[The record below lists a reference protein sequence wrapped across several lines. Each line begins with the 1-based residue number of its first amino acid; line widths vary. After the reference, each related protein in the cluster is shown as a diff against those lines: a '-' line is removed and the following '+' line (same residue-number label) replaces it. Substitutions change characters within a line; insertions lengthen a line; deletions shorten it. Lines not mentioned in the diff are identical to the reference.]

1 MRADARDNR
10 ERILHAADEVFGV
23 GGAAA
28 STEEVARLAGVG
40 IATVFRHFPTKQDLL
55 RAVLTARLE
64 GLRDR
69 ARDLSQAADP
79 GAAFRDFFEEVVDGA
94 SQKLSIAESLADVGG
109 DTEGAP
115 TWVGEEMRDAFGDL
129 LVRAQQAGAIRSDVA
144 RPEVYALMVGVSRA
158 TAHVPMS
165 EPVKQRMLALALDGL
180 RHPTRPEPGST

>member
-10 ERILHAADEVFGV
+10 ARILDAADEVFGA

-40 IATVFRHFPTKQDLL
+40 IATVFRHFPTKQELL

-69 ARDLSQAADP
+69 ARELSQSAEP
-79 GAAFRDFFEEVVDGA
+79 GPAFLDFFGEVVDGA
-94 SQKLSIAESLADVGG
+94 GEKLSIAEALADVGG
-109 DTEGAP
+109 GPEGAP
-115 TWVGEEMRDAFGDL
+115 TRAGEEMREAFGDL
-129 LVRAQQAGAIRSDVA
+129 LDRAQQAGAVRPDVA
-144 RPEVYALMVGVSRA
+144 MPEVYALMVGVSRA

-165 EPVKQRMLALALDGL
+165 ESVKRRMLALALDGL
-180 RHPTRPEPGST
+180 RPTGRR